1 MNWLLIIIIIILSTL
16 LLNEKIKTKKIA
28 IKLKDILKEN
38 SRERIKFYNLSGN
51 KKELVKEINTFLDRY
66 QSVSVDNKNYKDH
79 HQKMISNISHDIRTP
94 LTALMG
100 YVDLIS
106 DNSIIK
112 GKREEYISIIKE
124 RGTALKDLME
134 EFFQMAKLECN
145 DMEINIEKFNISET
159 VRKNVIAFMNEINE
173 KNITPNIN
181 IGDEEVFAL
190 GDASYMNRIIT
201 NLISNSL
208 KYGYEGKVIGIDLK
222 EDNKWVYLSIWDK
235 GGKGIHKDELPY
247 IFDRLYT
254 GEKSR
259 NRNFQGSGLGL
270 SIVKNMVQH
279 MNGSITAKSIP
290 YEKTI
295 FTVKIPKGNN

>member
-28 IKLKDILKEN
+28 IKLKDILEEN

-51 KKELVKEINTFLDRY
+51 KKEIVKEINTFLDKY
-66 QSVSVDNKNYKDH
+66 QSISIDNKNYKDH
-79 HQKMISNISHDIRTP
+79 HKKMISNISHDIRTP

-100 YVDLIS
+100 YVDLLS
-106 DNSIIK
+106 DSSITEE
-112 GKREEYISIIKE
+112 KREEYINIIKE

-145 DMEINIEKFNISET
+145 DVEIDIEKFNISET
-159 VRKNVIAFMNEINE
+159 VRNNVIAFMNEINE
-173 KNITPNIN
+173 KDIIPEIN
-181 IGDEEVFAL
+181 IGDEEIFAL

-222 EDNKWVYLSIWDK
+222 KDNKWVYLSIWDK
-235 GGKGIHKDELPY
+235 GKGIHKDELPY

-259 NRNFQGSGLGL
+259 NRSFQGSGLGL
-270 SIVKNMVQH
+270 SIVKNMAQH
-279 MNGSITAKSIP
+279 MNGSITAQSIP

-295 FTVKIPKGNN
+295 FTVNIPKANS

>member
-16 LLNEKIKTKKIA
+16 LLNEKIKTKKVA
-28 IKLKDILKEN
+28 AKLKDILKEN

-66 QSVSVDNKNYKDH
+66 QSISVDNKNYKDH
-79 HQKMISNISHDIRTP
+79 HKKMISNISHDIRTP

-100 YVDLIS
+100 YVDLLS
-106 DNSIIK
+106 DNSITK
-112 GKREEYISIIKE
+112 EKKEEYISIIKE
-124 RGTALKDLME
+124 RGTALKELME

-145 DMEINIEKFNISET
+145 DIEITIKKFNMSEV
-159 VRKNVIAFMNEINE
+159 VRKNIITFMNEINE
-173 KNITPNIN
+173 RNITPEIN
-181 IGDEEVFAL
+181 IGDEEIFAL
-190 GDASYMNRIIT
+190 GDVSYMNRIIT

-222 EDNKWVYLSIWDK
+222 KDNKWVHLSIWDK
-235 GGKGIHKDELPY
+235 GKGIHKDELPY

-259 NRNFQGSGLGL
+259 NRSFQGSGLGL
-270 SIVKNMVQH
+270 SIVKNMAQH

>member
-1 MNWLLIIIIIILSTL
+1 MNWILIIIIIILFIL
-16 LLNEKIKTKKIA
+16 LLNYKIKTKRITA
-28 IKLKDILKEN
+28 KLKEILKEN
-38 SRERIKFYNLSGN
+38 SRERIKFYNLSTN
-51 KKELVKEINTFLDRY
+51 KKELVREINIFLDKY
-66 QSVSVDNKNYKDH
+66 QSISIDNKNYKEH

-100 YVDLIS
+100 YVDLLS
-106 DNSIIK
+106 DNSITK
-112 GKREEYISIIKE
+112 EKKEEYISIIRE

-145 DMEINIEKFNISET
+145 DVEITIEKFNISEV
-159 VRKNVIAFMNEINE
+159 VRKNIITFMNEINE
-173 KNITPNIN
+173 RNITPKIN
-181 IGDEEVFAL
+181 IGDEEIFAL
-190 GDASYMNRIIT
+190 GDKNYTSRIIT

-222 EDNKWVYLSIWDK
+222 EDNKWVTLSIWDK
-235 GGKGIHKDELPY
+235 GKGIDKNELPY

-259 NRNFQGSGLGL
+259 NRSFQGSGLGL
-270 SIVKNMVQH
+270 SIVKNMAQH
-279 MNGSITAKSIP
+279 MNGSITAQSIP

-295 FTVKIPKGNN
+295 FTVKILKANS

>member
-1 MNWLLIIIIIILSTL
+1 MNWLLIIIITILSIL
-16 LLNEKIKTKKIA
+16 LLNDKIKTKRITA
-28 IKLKDILKEN
+28 KLKNILKEN
-38 SRERIKFYNLSGN
+38 SRERIKLYNLSRN
-51 KKELVKEINTFLDRY
+51 KKELIREINIFLDKY
-66 QSVSVDNKNYKDH
+66 ESISIDNKNYKDH
-79 HQKMISNISHDIRTP
+79 HKKMISNISHDIRTP

-100 YVDLIS
+100 YVDLLS
-106 DNSIIK
+106 DNSITK
-112 GKREEYISIIKE
+112 EKREEYVSIIRE

-134 EFFQMAKLECN
+134 EFFQVAKLECN
-145 DMEINIEKFNISET
+145 DVDITIEKFNISEI

-173 KNITPNIN
+173 RNITPEIN
-181 IGDEEVFAL
+181 IGDEEIFAL
-190 GDASYMNRIIT
+190 GDKNYMDRIIT

-222 EDNKWVYLSIWDK
+222 EDNKWIILSIWDK
-235 GGKGIHKDELPY
+235 GKGIDKNELPY

-259 NRNFQGSGLGL
+259 NRNLQGSGLGL

-295 FTVKIPKGNN
+295 FTVKIPKGNS

>member
-1 MNWLLIIIIIILSTL
+1 MNWLLIIIITILSIIL
-16 LLNEKIKTKKIA
+16 LNDKIKTKRITA
-28 IKLKDILKEN
+28 KLKNILKEN
-38 SRERIKFYNLSGN
+38 SRERIKLYNLSRN
-51 KKELVKEINTFLDRY
+51 KKELIREINIFLDKY
-66 QSVSVDNKNYKDH
+66 ESISIDNKNYKDH
-79 HQKMISNISHDIRTP
+79 HKKMISNISHDIRTP

-100 YVDLIS
+100 YVDLLS
-106 DNSIIK
+106 DNSITK
-112 GKREEYISIIKE
+112 EKREEYVSIIRE
-124 RGTALKDLME
+124 RGTALKELME
-134 EFFQMAKLECN
+134 EFFQVAKLECN
-145 DMEINIEKFNISET
+145 DVDITIEKFNISEI

-173 KNITPNIN
+173 RNITPEIN
-181 IGDEEVFAL
+181 IGDEEIFAL
-190 GDASYMNRIIT
+190 GDKNYMDRIIT

-222 EDNKWVYLSIWDK
+222 EDNKWIILSIWDK
-235 GGKGIHKDELPY
+235 GKGIDKNELPY

-259 NRNFQGSGLGL
+259 NRNLQGSGLGL

-295 FTVKIPKGNN
+295 FTVKIPKGNS

>member
-1 MNWLLIIIIIILSTL
+1 MNWLLIIIIIILSIL
-16 LLNEKIKTKKIA
+16 LLNDKIKTKRITG
-28 IKLKDILKEN
+28 KLEKILKEN
-38 SRERIKFYNLSGN
+38 SRERIKFYNLSAN
-51 KKELVKEINTFLDRY
+51 NKELVREINIFLDKY
-66 QSVSVDNKNYKDH
+66 ESISIDNKNYKDH

-100 YVDLIS
+100 YVDLLS
-106 DNSIIK
+106 DNSITK
-112 GKREEYISIIKE
+112 EKREEYVSIIKE

-134 EFFQMAKLECN
+134 EFFQVAKLECN
-145 DMEINIEKFNISET
+145 DVDITIEKFNISEI
-159 VRKNVIAFMNEINE
+159 VRKNIITFMNEINE
-173 KNITPNIN
+173 RNITPEIN
-181 IGDEEVFAL
+181 IGDEEIFAL
-190 GDASYMNRIIT
+190 GDKNYMSRIIT

-222 EDNKWVYLSIWDK
+222 EDNKWVILSIWDK
-235 GGKGIHKDELPY
+235 GKGIDKNELPY

-279 MNGSITAKSIP
+279 MNGIITAKSIP
-290 YEKTI
+290 YEKTL
-295 FTVKIPKGNN
+295 FTVKIPKDNS

>member
-1 MNWLLIIIIIILSTL
+1 MNWILIIIIIILSIL
-16 LLNEKIKTKKIA
+16 LLNDKIKTKRITA
-28 IKLKDILKEN
+28 KLNEILKKN
-38 SRERIKFYNLSGN
+38 SRERIKFYNLSTN
-51 KKELVKEINTFLDRY
+51 KKELVREINIFLDKY
-66 QSVSVDNKNYKDH
+66 QSISIDNKNYKEH

-100 YVDLIS
+100 YVDLLS
-106 DNSIIK
+106 DNSITK
-112 GKREEYISIIKE
+112 EKKEEYISIIRE

-145 DMEINIEKFNISET
+145 DVEITIEKFNISEV
-159 VRKNVIAFMNEINE
+159 VRKNIITFMNEINE
-173 KNITPNIN
+173 RNITPEIN
-181 IGDEEVFAL
+181 IGDEEIFAL
-190 GDASYMNRIIT
+190 GDKNYTSRIIT

-222 EDNKWVYLSIWDK
+222 EDNKWVTLSIWDK
-235 GGKGIHKDELPY
+235 GKGIDKNELPY

-259 NRNFQGSGLGL
+259 NRSFQGSGLGL
-270 SIVKNMVQH
+270 SIVKNMAQH
-279 MNGSITAKSIP
+279 MNGSITAQSIP

-295 FTVKIPKGNN
+295 FTIKIPKSNS

>member
-1 MNWLLIIIIIILSTL
+1 MNWLLIIIITILSIL
-16 LLNEKIKTKKIA
+16 LLNDKIKTKMITA
-28 IKLKDILKEN
+28 KLKNILKEN
-38 SRERIKFYNLSGN
+38 SRERIKLYNLSRN
-51 KKELVKEINTFLDRY
+51 KKELIREINIFLDKY
-66 QSVSVDNKNYKDH
+66 ESISIDNKNYKDH

-100 YVDLIS
+100 YVDLLS
-106 DNSIIK
+106 DNSITK
-112 GKREEYISIIKE
+112 EKREEYVSIIRE

-134 EFFQMAKLECN
+134 EFFQVAKLECN
-145 DMEINIEKFNISET
+145 DVDITIEKFNISEI
-159 VRKNVIAFMNEINE
+159 VRKNIITFMNEINE
-173 KNITPNIN
+173 RNINPEIN
-181 IGDEEVFAL
+181 IGDEEIFAL
-190 GDASYMNRIIT
+190 GDKNYMGRIIT

-208 KYGYEGKVIGIDLK
+208 KYGYEGKAIGIDLK
-222 EDNKWVYLSIWDK
+222 EDNKWIILSIWDK
-235 GGKGIHKDELPY
+235 GKGIDKNELPY

-259 NRNFQGSGLGL
+259 NRNLQGSGLGL

-295 FTVKIPKGNN
+295 FTVKIPKGNS

>member
-1 MNWLLIIIIIILSTL
+1 
-16 LLNEKIKTKKIA
+16 
-28 IKLKDILKEN
+28 ILKEN
-38 SRERIKFYNLSGN
+38 SRERIKFYNLSAN
-51 KKELVKEINTFLDRY
+51 NKELVREINIFLDKY
-66 QSVSVDNKNYKDH
+66 ESISIDNKNYKDH

-100 YVDLIS
+100 YVDLLS
-106 DNSIIK
+106 DNSITK
-112 GKREEYISIIKE
+112 EKREEYVSIIKE

-134 EFFQMAKLECN
+134 EFFQVAKLECN
-145 DMEINIEKFNISET
+145 DVDITIEKFNISEI
-159 VRKNVIAFMNEINE
+159 VRKNIITFMNEINE
-173 KNITPNIN
+173 RNITPEIN
-181 IGDEEVFAL
+181 IGDEEIFAL
-190 GDASYMNRIIT
+190 GDKNYMSRIIT

-222 EDNKWVYLSIWDK
+222 EDNKWVILSIWDK
-235 GGKGIHKDELPY
+235 GKGIDKNELPY

-279 MNGSITAKSIP
+279 MNGIITAKSIP

-295 FTVKIPKGNN
+295 FTVKIPKDNS

>member
-1 MNWLLIIIIIILSTL
+1 IIIILSIL
-16 LLNEKIKTKKIA
+16 LLNDKIKTKRITG
-28 IKLKDILKEN
+28 KLEKILKEN
-38 SRERIKFYNLSGN
+38 SRERIKFYNLSAN
-51 KKELVKEINTFLDRY
+51 NKELVREINIFLDKY
-66 QSVSVDNKNYKDH
+66 ESISIDNKNYKDH

-100 YVDLIS
+100 YVDLLS
-106 DNSIIK
+106 DNSITK
-112 GKREEYISIIKE
+112 EKREEYVSIIKE

-134 EFFQMAKLECN
+134 EFFQVAKLECN
-145 DMEINIEKFNISET
+145 DVDITIEKFNISEI
-159 VRKNVIAFMNEINE
+159 VRKNIITFMNEINE
-173 KNITPNIN
+173 RNITPEIN
-181 IGDEEVFAL
+181 IGDEEIFAL
-190 GDASYMNRIIT
+190 GDKNYMSRIIT

-222 EDNKWVYLSIWDK
+222 EDNKWVILSIWDK
-235 GGKGIHKDELPY
+235 GKGIDKNELPY

-279 MNGSITAKSIP
+279 MNGIITAKSIP

-295 FTVKIPKGNN
+295 FTVKIPKDNS

>member
-1 MNWLLIIIIIILSTL
+1 IIIILSIL
-16 LLNEKIKTKKIA
+16 LLNDKIKTKRITA
-28 IKLKDILKEN
+28 KLNEILKKN
-38 SRERIKFYNLSGN
+38 SRERIKFYNLSTN
-51 KKELVKEINTFLDRY
+51 KKELVREINIFLDKY
-66 QSVSVDNKNYKDH
+66 QSISIDNKNYKEH

-100 YVDLIS
+100 YVDLLS
-106 DNSIIK
+106 DNSITK
-112 GKREEYISIIKE
+112 EKKEEYISIIRE

-145 DMEINIEKFNISET
+145 DVEITIEKFNISEV
-159 VRKNVIAFMNEINE
+159 VRKNIITFMNEINE
-173 KNITPNIN
+173 RNITPEIN
-181 IGDEEVFAL
+181 IGDEEIFAL
-190 GDASYMNRIIT
+190 GDKNYTSRIIT

-222 EDNKWVYLSIWDK
+222 EDNKWVTLSIWDK
-235 GGKGIHKDELPY
+235 GKGIDKNELPY

-259 NRNFQGSGLGL
+259 NRSFQGSGLGL
-270 SIVKNMVQH
+270 SIVKNMAQH
-279 MNGSITAKSIP
+279 MNGSITAQSIP

-295 FTVKIPKGNN
+295 FTIKIPKSNS

>member
-1 MNWLLIIIIIILSTL
+1 
-16 LLNEKIKTKKIA
+16 
-28 IKLKDILKEN
+28 
-38 SRERIKFYNLSGN
+38 
-51 KKELVKEINTFLDRY
+51 
-66 QSVSVDNKNYKDH
+66 
-79 HQKMISNISHDIRTP
+79 MISNISHDIRTP

-100 YVDLIS
+100 YVDLLS
-106 DNSIIK
+106 DNSITK
-112 GKREEYISIIKE
+112 EKREEYVSIIRE

-134 EFFQMAKLECN
+134 EFFQVAKLECN
-145 DMEINIEKFNISET
+145 DVDITIEKFNISEI
-159 VRKNVIAFMNEINE
+159 VRKNVITFMNEINE
-173 KNITPNIN
+173 RNITPEIN
-181 IGDEEVFAL
+181 IGDEEIFAL
-190 GDASYMNRIIT
+190 GDKNYMGRIIT

-222 EDNKWVYLSIWDK
+222 EDNKWIILSIWDK
-235 GGKGIHKDELPY
+235 GKGIDKNELPY

-259 NRNFQGSGLGL
+259 NRNLQGSGLGL

-295 FTVKIPKGNN
+295 FTVKIPKGNS

>member
-1 MNWLLIIIIIILSTL
+1 MNWLLIIIIIILSIL
-16 LLNEKIKTKKIA
+16 LLNDKIKTKRITG
-28 IKLKDILKEN
+28 KLEKILKEN
-38 SRERIKFYNLSGN
+38 SRERIKFYNLSAN
-51 KKELVKEINTFLDRY
+51 NKELVREINIFLDKY
-66 QSVSVDNKNYKDH
+66 ESISIDNKNYKDH

-100 YVDLIS
+100 YVDLLS
-106 DNSIIK
+106 DNSITK
-112 GKREEYISIIKE
+112 EKREEYVSIIKE

-134 EFFQMAKLECN
+134 EFFQVAKLECN
-145 DMEINIEKFNISET
+145 DVDITIEKFNISEI
-159 VRKNVIAFMNEINE
+159 VRKNIITFMNEINE
-173 KNITPNIN
+173 RNITPEIN
-181 IGDEEVFAL
+181 IGDEEIFAL
-190 GDASYMNRIIT
+190 GDKNYMSRIIT

-208 KYGYEGKVIGIDLK
+208 KYGYEGKVISIDLK
-222 EDNKWVYLSIWDK
+222 EDNKWVILSIWDK
-235 GGKGIHKDELPY
+235 GKGIDKNELPY

-279 MNGSITAKSIP
+279 MNGIITAKSIP

-295 FTVKIPKGNN
+295 FTVKIPKDNS

>member
-1 MNWLLIIIIIILSTL
+1 M
-16 LLNEKIKTKKIA
+16 KTKRITA
-28 IKLKDILKEN
+28 KLKEILKEN
-38 SRERIKFYNLSGN
+38 SRERIKFYNLSTN
-51 KKELVKEINTFLDRY
+51 KKELVREINIFLDKY
-66 QSVSVDNKNYKDH
+66 QSISIDNKNYKEH

-100 YVDLIS
+100 YVDLLS
-106 DNSIIK
+106 DNSITK
-112 GKREEYISIIKE
+112 EKKEEYISIIRE

-145 DMEINIEKFNISET
+145 DVEITIEKFNISEV
-159 VRKNVIAFMNEINE
+159 VRKNIITFMNEINE
-173 KNITPNIN
+173 RNITPKIN
-181 IGDEEVFAL
+181 IGDEEIFAL
-190 GDASYMNRIIT
+190 GDKNYTSRIIT

-222 EDNKWVYLSIWDK
+222 EDNKWVTLSIWDK
-235 GGKGIHKDELPY
+235 GKGIDKNELPY

-259 NRNFQGSGLGL
+259 NRSFQGSGLGL
-270 SIVKNMVQH
+270 SIVKNMAQH
-279 MNGSITAKSIP
+279 MNGSITAQSIP

-295 FTVKIPKGNN
+295 FTVKILKANS

>member
-1 MNWLLIIIIIILSTL
+1 ILIIIIIILSIL
-16 LLNEKIKTKKIA
+16 LLNDKIKTKRITA
-28 IKLKDILKEN
+28 KLNEILKEN
-38 SRERIKFYNLSGN
+38 SRERIKFYNLSTN
-51 KKELVKEINTFLDRY
+51 KKELVREINIFLDKY
-66 QSVSVDNKNYKDH
+66 QSISIDNKNYKEH

-100 YVDLIS
+100 YVDLLS
-106 DNSIIK
+106 DNSITK
-112 GKREEYISIIKE
+112 EKKEEYISIIRE

-145 DMEINIEKFNISET
+145 DVEITIEKFNISEV
-159 VRKNVIAFMNEINE
+159 VRKNIITFMNEINE
-173 KNITPNIN
+173 RNITPKIN
-181 IGDEEVFAL
+181 IGDEEIFAL
-190 GDASYMNRIIT
+190 GDKNYTSRIIT

-222 EDNKWVYLSIWDK
+222 EDNKWVTLSIWDK
-235 GGKGIHKDELPY
+235 GKGIDKNELPY

-259 NRNFQGSGLGL
+259 NRSFQGSGLGL
-270 SIVKNMVQH
+270 SIVKNMAQH
-279 MNGSITAKSIP
+279 MNGSITAQSIP

-295 FTVKIPKGNN
+295 FTVKILKANS

>member
-1 MNWLLIIIIIILSTL
+1 MNWLLIIIIIILSIL
-16 LLNEKIKTKKIA
+16 LLNDKIKTKRITG
-28 IKLKDILKEN
+28 KLEKILKEN
-38 SRERIKFYNLSGN
+38 SRERIKFYNLSAN
-51 KKELVKEINTFLDRY
+51 NKELVREINIFLDKY
-66 QSVSVDNKNYKDH
+66 ESISIDNKNYKDH

-100 YVDLIS
+100 YVDLLS
-106 DNSIIK
+106 DNSITK
-112 GKREEYISIIKE
+112 EKREEYISIIKE

-134 EFFQMAKLECN
+134 EFFQVAKLECN
-145 DMEINIEKFNISET
+145 DVDITIEKFNISEI
-159 VRKNVIAFMNEINE
+159 VRKNIITFMNEINE
-173 KNITPNIN
+173 RNITPEIN
-181 IGDEEVFAL
+181 IGDEEIFAL
-190 GDASYMNRIIT
+190 GDKNYMSRIIT

-222 EDNKWVYLSIWDK
+222 EDNKWVILSIWDK
-235 GGKGIHKDELPY
+235 GKGIDKNELPY

-279 MNGSITAKSIP
+279 MNGIITAKSIP

-295 FTVKIPKGNN
+295 FTVKIPKDNS

>member
-1 MNWLLIIIIIILSTL
+1 MNWLLIIIIIILFIL
-16 LLNEKIKTKKIA
+16 LLNERIKTKRITA
-28 IKLKDILKEN
+28 KLKNILKEN

-51 KKELVKEINTFLDRY
+51 KKELVRGMNIFLDEY
-66 QSVSVDNKNYKDH
+66 ESISIDNKNYKDH

-100 YVDLIS
+100 YVDLLS
-106 DNSIIK
+106 DNSITK
-112 GKREEYISIIKE
+112 EKREEYVSIIKE

-134 EFFQMAKLECN
+134 EFFQVAKLECN
-145 DMEINIEKFNISET
+145 DVDITIEKFNISEI
-159 VRKNVIAFMNEINE
+159 VRKNIITFMNEINE
-173 KNITPNIN
+173 RNITPEIN
-181 IGDEEVFAL
+181 IGDEEIFAL
-190 GDASYMNRIIT
+190 GDKNYMSRIIT

-222 EDNKWVYLSIWDK
+222 EDNKWVILSIWDK
-235 GGKGIHKDELPY
+235 GKGIDKNELPY

-259 NRNFQGSGLGL
+259 NRNLQGSGLGL

-295 FTVKIPKGNN
+295 FTVKIPKGNS

>member
-1 MNWLLIIIIIILSTL
+1 MNWLLIIIIIILSIL
-16 LLNEKIKTKKIA
+16 LLNDKIKTKRITG
-28 IKLKDILKEN
+28 KLEKILKEN
-38 SRERIKFYNLSGN
+38 SRERIKLYNLSRN
-51 KKELVKEINTFLDRY
+51 KKELVREINIFLDKY
-66 QSVSVDNKNYKDH
+66 ESISIDNKNYKDH

-100 YVDLIS
+100 YVDLLS
-106 DNSIIK
+106 DNSVTK
-112 GKREEYISIIKE
+112 EKREEYVSIIKE

-134 EFFQMAKLECN
+134 EFFQVAKLECN
-145 DMEINIEKFNISET
+145 DVDITIEKFNISEI
-159 VRKNVIAFMNEINE
+159 VRKNIITFMNEINE
-173 KNITPNIN
+173 RNITPEIN
-181 IGDEEVFAL
+181 IGDEEIFAL
-190 GDASYMNRIIT
+190 GDKNYMSRIIT

-222 EDNKWVYLSIWDK
+222 EDNKWVILSIWDK
-235 GGKGIHKDELPY
+235 GKGIDKNELPY

-279 MNGSITAKSIP
+279 MNGIITAKSIP

-295 FTVKIPKGNN
+295 FTVKIPKDNS

>member
-16 LLNEKIKTKKIA
+16 LLNDKIKTKRITG
-28 IKLKDILKEN
+28 KLEKILKEN
-38 SRERIKFYNLSGN
+38 SRERIKFYNLSAN
-51 KKELVKEINTFLDRY
+51 NKELVREINIFLDKY
-66 QSVSVDNKNYKDH
+66 ESISIDNKNYKDH

-100 YVDLIS
+100 YVDLLS
-106 DNSIIK
+106 DNSITK
-112 GKREEYISIIKE
+112 EKKEEYINIIRE

-134 EFFQMAKLECN
+134 EFFQVAKLECN
-145 DMEINIEKFNISET
+145 DVDITIEKFNISEI
-159 VRKNVIAFMNEINE
+159 VRKNIITFMNEINE
-173 KNITPNIN
+173 RNITPEIN
-181 IGDEEVFAL
+181 IGDEEIFAL
-190 GDASYMNRIIT
+190 GDKNYMSRMIT

-222 EDNKWVYLSIWDK
+222 EDNKWVILSIWDK
-235 GGKGIHKDELPY
+235 GKGIDKNELPY

-279 MNGSITAKSIP
+279 MNGIITAKSIP

-295 FTVKIPKGNN
+295 FTVKIPNGNS

>member
-1 MNWLLIIIIIILSTL
+1 MNWLLIIIIIILSIL
-16 LLNEKIKTKKIA
+16 LLNDKIKTKRITA
-28 IKLKDILKEN
+28 KLKKILKEN

-51 KKELVKEINTFLDRY
+51 KKELVREINIFLDKY
-66 QSVSVDNKNYKDH
+66 ESISIDNKNYKDH

-100 YVDLIS
+100 YVDLLS
-106 DNSIIK
+106 DNSITK
-112 GKREEYISIIKE
+112 EKREEYVSIIKE

-134 EFFQMAKLECN
+134 EFFQVAKLECN
-145 DMEINIEKFNISET
+145 DVDITIEKFNISEI
-159 VRKNVIAFMNEINE
+159 VRKNIITFMNEINE
-173 KNITPNIN
+173 RNITPEIN
-181 IGDEEVFAL
+181 IGDEEIFAL
-190 GDASYMNRIIT
+190 GDKNYMSRIIT
-201 NLISNSL
+201 NLISNSF

-222 EDNKWVYLSIWDK
+222 EDNKWVILSIWDK
-235 GGKGIHKDELPY
+235 GKGIDKNELPY

-259 NRNFQGSGLGL
+259 NRNLQGSGLGL

-295 FTVKIPKGNN
+295 FTVKIPKGNS

>member
-1 MNWLLIIIIIILSTL
+1 MNWILIIIIIILSIL
-16 LLNEKIKTKKIA
+16 LLNDKIKTKRITA
-28 IKLKDILKEN
+28 KLNEIIKEN
-38 SRERIKFYNLSGN
+38 SRERIKFYNLSTN
-51 KKELVKEINTFLDRY
+51 KKELVREINIFLDKY
-66 QSVSVDNKNYKDH
+66 QSISIDNKNYKEH

-100 YVDLIS
+100 YVDLLS
-106 DNSIIK
+106 DNSITK
-112 GKREEYISIIKE
+112 EKKEEYISIIRE

-145 DMEINIEKFNISET
+145 DVEITIEKFNISEV
-159 VRKNVIAFMNEINE
+159 VRKNIITFMNEINE
-173 KNITPNIN
+173 RNITPKIN
-181 IGDEEVFAL
+181 IGDEEIFAL
-190 GDASYMNRIIT
+190 GDKNYTSRIIT

-222 EDNKWVYLSIWDK
+222 EDNKWVTLSIWDK
-235 GGKGIHKDELPY
+235 GKGIDKNELPY

-259 NRNFQGSGLGL
+259 NRSFQGSGLGL
-270 SIVKNMVQH
+270 SIVKNMAQH
-279 MNGSITAKSIP
+279 MNGSITAQSIP

-295 FTVKIPKGNN
+295 FTVKILKANS

>member
-1 MNWLLIIIIIILSTL
+1 MNWLLIIIIIILSIL
-16 LLNEKIKTKKIA
+16 LLNERIKTKRITA
-28 IKLKDILKEN
+28 KLEKILKEN

-51 KKELVKEINTFLDRY
+51 KKELVRGINIFLDKY
-66 QSVSVDNKNYKDH
+66 ESISIDNKNYKDH

-100 YVDLIS
+100 YVDLLS
-106 DNSIIK
+106 DNSITK
-112 GKREEYISIIKE
+112 EKREEYVSIIKE

-134 EFFQMAKLECN
+134 EFFQVAKLECN
-145 DMEINIEKFNISET
+145 DVDITIEKFNISEI
-159 VRKNVIAFMNEINE
+159 VRKNIITFMNEINE
-173 KNITPNIN
+173 RNITPEIN
-181 IGDEEVFAL
+181 IGDEEIFAL
-190 GDASYMNRIIT
+190 GDKNYMSRIIT

-222 EDNKWVYLSIWDK
+222 EDNKWVILSIWDK
-235 GGKGIHKDELPY
+235 GKGIDKNELPY

-259 NRNFQGSGLGL
+259 NRNLQGSGLGL

-295 FTVKIPKGNN
+295 FTVKIPKGNS